1 MRNYLAIYSDVLRLV
16 TFQQLRHHP
25 EFPRDEAMFGGDR
38 PPRHA
43 GRPGSRR

>member
-25 EFPRDEAMFGGDR
+25 EFSRDEAMFGGDR
-38 PPRHA
+38 PPRQA
-43 GRPGSRR
+43 GRPGLRR